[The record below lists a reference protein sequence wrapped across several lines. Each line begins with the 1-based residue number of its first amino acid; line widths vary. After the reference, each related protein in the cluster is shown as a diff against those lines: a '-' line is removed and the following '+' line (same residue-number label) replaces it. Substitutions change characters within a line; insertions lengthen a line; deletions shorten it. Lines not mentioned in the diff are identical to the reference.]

1 MRSAGTNAGSVL
13 QGGGET
19 MEIASG
25 NSAFDTKAE
34 MNARMCTILLD
45 PALTGEP

>member
-1 MRSAGTNAGSVL
+1 
-13 QGGGET
+13 

-25 NSAFDTKAE
+25 NCAFDTKAE
-34 MNARMCTILLD
+34 MNARMYTILLD